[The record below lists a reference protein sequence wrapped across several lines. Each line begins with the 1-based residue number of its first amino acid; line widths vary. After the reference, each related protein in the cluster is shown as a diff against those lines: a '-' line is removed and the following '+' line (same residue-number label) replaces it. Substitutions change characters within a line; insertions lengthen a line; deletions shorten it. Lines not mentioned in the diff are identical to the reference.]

1 MLSMMTLITGFTC
14 PPTIYF
20 KFITKCDDYYK
31 VRQNIWLYVEVSFSP
46 LFSLLL
52 ICPLI
57 TFPLFSP
64 SLSNVIVVCFLDCKA
79 VRIFAYSSTCKQSNK
94 SSGTRLKP
102 RARLGIAA
110 KNTYFP
116 LSSLPLYGLLRI
128 AHFARVRLLS
138 HTLPISL
145 TVLQSICLLLRFG
158 GVPAVPS
165 RKQSVMKKCCHL
177 IHSFI

>member
-1 MLSMMTLITGFTC
+1 MTQNVFWAITFT
-14 PPTIYF
+14 
-20 KFITKCDDYYK
+20 
-31 VRQNIWLYVEVSFSP
+31 IWLYVEVSFSP

-64 SLSNVIVVCFLDCKA
+64 SLFNVIVVCFLDCKT

-94 SSGTRLKP
+94 RSGTRLNP
-102 RARLGIAA
+102 RARLEIDA
-110 KNTYFP
+110 KNTYFS
-116 LSSLPLYGLLRI
+116 LASLPLSGLERI
-128 AHFARVRLLS
+128 AHFARVRLLR

-145 TVLQSICLLLRFG
+145 LILREKTTVFLSICLLLRFG
-158 GVPAVPS
+158 GVPTVGP
-165 RKQSVMKKCCHL
+165 RKQYVMKKCCHL